1 MLIYHPAFDIYN
13 CIFRV
18 LQLLSY
24 TNDAEIEVD
33 KLRIWDFYLTFPRE
47 VRKIKFPMELSALKK
62 VFKEKEQNLYEDLID
77 PRRIMDRMKPYQLA
91 ALKALAS
98 YGFIDKDSLS
108 KNVVKKTNKEIPLE
122 LKQQLSELSVEK
134 LNILKLITGFKD
146 LPLYGDFG
154 LKARTGL
161 IDFKYDA
168 K

>member
-24 TNDAEIEVD
+24 TNDPEIEVE

-47 VRKIKFPMELSALKK
+47 VRKIKFPAELSALKK
-62 VFKEKEQNLYEDLID
+62 IFKEKEQNLYEDLVD
-77 PRRIMDRMKPYQLA
+77 PRRIMDRMKPYQLS
-91 ALKALAS
+91 ALRALAS
-98 YGFIDKDSLS
+98 YGFIDKDFL
-108 KNVVKKTNKEIPLE
+108 NNNIIKKTNKEIPLE
-122 LKQQLSELSVEK
+122 LKRKLSELSVEK
-134 LNILKLITGFKD
+134 SNILKLISGFKD